1 MRFGPT
7 SIQVSS
13 VLSKGLRRPK
23 LRSDLRISEQTV
35 NGEKSYVIK
44 NHETNSYNRY
54 GEFEYQLLML
64 CDGTRTPAEISEAL
78 AEQDPD
84 SAIAE
89 SEVLEFLDSIEPA
102 MWERSLGEKNLA
114 VLERIRDE
122 RKGRVDQ
129 SSMLY
134 IAFKAWDPNK
144 TLDKLDP
151 ILSWMF
157 TAQFVF
163 FSVLLFITAMYF
175 VAGDWTRVQHDTA
188 SLYSFADKSAYDVW
202 AFWILLLMIGA
213 VHEFGHGLTC
223 KHFGGDVH
231 QMGFLLI
238 YLTPAFYTDT
248 TDILLFDRTSR
259 RQWVIFAG
267 IWVELVLCS
276 ISAAIWHFTAPGSI
290 VNDLAYK
297 AMLLSGIQGAVI
309 NLNPLIKAD
318 GYYALS
324 QFLDID
330 NLREDAFAF
339 LRVWSQKYILRR
351 DIDLPPASRRQRR
364 IFLIFGLAA
373 IVYSVA
379 LLAVVL
385 LFAKNVLVS
394 KFGDWGYFL
403 FAGVVYFLIRK
414 EIKSYLPIVRAW
426 VRKQQES
433 YMTWKFT
440 RAQTFGVL
448 GVALLLFVPPV
459 PTSVSSELLL
469 EPGKD
474 AHLRATVSGKITAVF
489 VSQGQEVTAGQLL
502 AVLQNPEIE
511 ANARVASTELTLA
524 NSDLRQNQDQPASG
538 KSAQAARERV
548 RLQKEL
554 TVATANLDALQIRAP
569 FDGIITTPEIHQRVG
584 QFLSAGDEFCHLSDP
599 GTMKARIFVSD
610 RDLND
615 VRPGAPARVKVL
627 PYAFRTYSGHVEQIL
642 PAAATDAP
650 VSQPQKLTR
659 LGQELTNRFV
669 VVMVFPNPDGTLTGG
684 MTGVAKIT
692 VKSRP
697 LAWQLGR
704 GAWHWLRS
712 QVWW

>member
-54 GEFEYQLLML
+54 GEFEYQLLTL

-78 AEQDPD
+78 SEQDPD
-84 SAIAE
+84 SAIEE

-134 IAFKAWDPNK
+134 ISFKAWDPNT
-144 TLDKLDP
+144 TLEKLEP
-151 ILSWMF
+151 YLSWIY

-163 FSVLLFITAMYF
+163 FCILLFITAAYF
-175 VAGDWTRVQHDTA
+175 VVGDWARVQRDTA

-202 AFWILLLMIGA
+202 AFWVLLLMIGA
-213 VHEFGHGLTC
+213 IHEFGHGLTC

-267 IWVELVLCS
+267 IWIELVLCS
-276 ISAAIWHFTAPGSI
+276 ISAVIWHFTAPGSI

-324 QFLDID
+324 QFLDVD

-351 DIDLPPASRRQRR
+351 DIDLPPTSRRQRR
-364 IFLIFGLAA
+364 IFLIFGFAA
-373 IVYSVA
+373 IVYSVG
-379 LLAVVL
+379 LLSVVL

-403 FAGVVYFLIRK
+403 FAAAVYFLIRK
-414 EIKSYLPIVRAW
+414 EIKSYLPVVRAW
-426 VRKQQES
+426 IRKHRES

-448 GVALLLFVPPV
+448 GAALLLFVPPV
-459 PTSVSSELLL
+459 PTSVSSELIL

-474 AHLRATVSGKITAVF
+474 AHLRATASGKIATVF
-489 VSQGQEVTAGQLL
+489 VSQGQEVTAGELL
-502 AVLQNPEIE
+502 VVLQNPEIE
-511 ANARVASTELTLA
+511 ADARVASAELTLA

-538 KSAQAARERV
+538 KSAQAAREGV

-554 TVATANLDALQIRAP
+554 AVAAANLDALQIRAP
-569 FDGIITTPEIHQRVG
+569 FDGVITTPNVRERVG
-584 QFLSAGDEFCHLSDP
+584 QFLAAGDEFCRLSDP
-599 GTMKARIFVSD
+599 RTMKARIFVSD

-615 VRPGAPARVKVL
+615 IRPGAVARVKVL

-642 PAAATDAP
+642 PAAAADAP
-650 VSQPQKLTR
+650 VSQTQKLMR
-659 LGQELTNRFV
+659 LGQELTNRFA
-669 VVMVFPNPDGTLTGG
+669 VVMVFPNPDGTLTSG

-697 LAWQLGR
+697 LAWQVGR
-704 GAWHWLRS
+704 SAWHWLRS
-712 QVWW
+712 QIWW